1 MDLLRTCWI
10 EPLRKSP
17 RRTAFGFFTHGTDP
31 PLYVLL
37 ILHRLSLQPSS
48 PTRLPQP
55 FGCRS
60 SRSNGFSSW
69 PFLAH
74 PGHTAFTALPRYYS
88 GPPTADWASLAF
100 SLALIGSL
108 TAVPPADPFS
118 SPEVT
123 SLFFRIVP
131 PAITLPWWANE
142 NAFAYE
148 GRLDLSHLW
157 PTGSSSESPPRLRP
171 DVSPHAL
178 RIPDRSGHPAL
189 QIP

>member
-1 MDLLRTCWI
+1 ML
-10 EPLRKSP
+10 E
-17 RRTAFGFFTHGTDP
+17 
-31 PLYVLL
+31 
-37 ILHRLSLQPSS
+37 RLSSHPL
-48 PTRLPQP
+48 
-55 FGCRS
+55 
-60 SRSNGFSSW
+60 
-69 PFLAH
+69 LAY
-74 PGHTAFTALPRYYS
+74 PGRAAFTALHRYYS
-88 GPPTADWASLAF
+88 GRPTADLASLAP

-108 TAVPPADPFS
+108 TAVPPADLIS

-148 GRLDLSHLW
+148 GWLDLSHLW

-171 DVSPHAL
+171 NASPHAL